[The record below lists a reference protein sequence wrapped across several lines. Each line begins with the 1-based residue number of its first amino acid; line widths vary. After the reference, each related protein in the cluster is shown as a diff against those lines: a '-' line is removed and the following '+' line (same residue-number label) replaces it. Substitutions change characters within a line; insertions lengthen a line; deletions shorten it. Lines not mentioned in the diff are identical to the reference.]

1 MKFDM
6 LKSCDEIFAFCH
18 NSFKFAVAAMC
29 RFKFAVAAMCRFKFA
44 VAAMCRFKFAVLNVG
59 DL

>member
-29 RFKFAVAAMCRFKFA
+29 RFKVT